1 MKKVLVPVTV
11 HTSAEQMRHA
21 VEEAIAI
28 YRKEDSV
35 QIHLLS
41 VQLPLSR
48 HVSDCFAPG
57 EMQEMHV
64 QAAKEDLAPARA
76 AFTAANV
83 PVLSHM
89 ETGRSAETIAAF
101 AREIRCDRILMGEA
115 AQAGMANKLFGNL
128 ASQVQHLLGLS
139 SRCRVIAC

>member
-11 HTSAEQMRHA
+11 HSTAQQMRHA
-21 VEEAIAI
+21 VAEAIRI
-28 YRKEDSV
+28 YRIEDSV

-57 EMQEMHV
+57 EMQALHAL
-64 QAAKEDLAPARA
+64 AAKQDLAPARA

-83 PVLSHM
+83 PFLSHM

-101 AREIRCDRILMGEA
+101 AQEIRCTRIVMGQAPPGGITDR
-115 AQAGMANKLFGNL
+115 LFGNL
-128 ASQVQHLLGLS
+128 ASQVQHLLGMES
-139 SRCRVIAC
+139 GYRVTGC